1 MSARR
6 SLSAKEALRLFALHG
21 GVCHFCGGKITGA
34 REGWEISHEIP
45 LAIGGDD
52 DDANR
57 KPAHKKCHRDHTAKV
72 DAPRIAKTKRQAR
85 KGMGAR
91 PRPRQTIPGSR
102 ASGWKHKLNGQ
113 WERRT

>member
-1 MSARR
+1 MVVPAPR
-6 SLSAKEALRLFALHG
+6 FG
-21 GVCHFCGGKITGA
+21 FPT
-34 REGWEISHEIP
+34 
-45 LAIGGDD
+45 LAEQLGLNSVPVPDYLD
-52 DDANR
+52 
-57 KPAHKKCHRDHTAKV
+57 TKV